1 MPDPI
6 PYVDRLKKGI
16 ERIDTDPP
24 QGPDAEAMPSLRK
37 SLARTIMRLA
47 AGAAAPPAT
56 FRYQVTGGKAILFQ
70 GLEALPV
77 EPARV
82 LQILNVIGVEVQPG
96 ESLDL
101 DGGLVG
107 WIVRPEVNL
116 IDTNVRA
123 ADATLQQLKRKTG
136 HDRDHAAAQ
145 QAESTK
151 IRLRSRMTLLVAA
164 LQAAQQDEQN
174 APVLPDVANLQVSAG
189 PATPTPPPPAPEA
202 KPAAD
207 PSKGSTTVR
216 RLKELPPTPEMVADA
231 LWKILEAIDGTGFS
245 VAAIG
250 EVGYQAWDPARQATK
265 IELLVS
271 STASQRETLLAAA
284 KAHGFQPSPAGRPL
298 SLRWIVDSEP
308 GRAAPVELIEA
319 ANNPY
324 LKQVLARAQPREVMQ
339 GQFPVVSCEDLVVMF
354 AGSDKS
360 DDRDSV
366 IGLLQ
371 ANISS
376 IDAAYL
382 RKEAQTAGVFEEL
395 KEAWSKAKQQAAQ
408 EGS

>member
-1 MPDPI
+1 MPDLI
-6 PYVDRLKKGI
+6 PFADRLKKGI

-24 QGPDAEAMPSLRK
+24 QGPDAEAIPSLRK
-37 SLARTIMRLA
+37 SLVRTLARLA
-47 AGAAAPPAT
+47 AGAGAPAAT
-56 FRYQVTGGKAILFQ
+56 FRYQVTGGKALLFQ

-96 ESLDL
+96 ETVDL

-174 APVLPDVANLQVSAG
+174 PPPLPDVANLQVTA
-189 PATPTPPPPAPEA
+189 APTPPPPPPEQP
-202 KPAAD
+202 KPAAE
-207 PSKGSTTVR
+207 SKSTTVR
-216 RLKELPPTPEMVADA
+216 RIKELPPTPEMVADA

-284 KAHGFQPSPAGRPL
+284 KAHGFQPSPTGRPL
-298 SLRWIVDSEP
+298 SLRWVVDSEP
-308 GRAAPVELIEA
+308 GRAAPVDLVEA
-319 ANNPY
+319 ANNPF
-324 LKQVLARAQPREVMQ
+324 LKQVLARAQPREVFQ

-354 AGSDKS
+354 SGSDRS

-371 ANISS
+371 ANISN

-382 RKEAQTAGVFEEL
+382 RKEAQTAGVFEQL
-395 KEAWSKAKQQAAQ
+395 KEAWAKAKEQQQAK
-408 EGS
+408 EGQS